1 MQSVHVTT
9 PPSHTDVEIFYIC
22 IHTQQLTK
30 IQMTS
35 RESVVEE
42 QERERERDDN
52 TLQHPQHHTTLFPCP
67 SIPDQKDNM
76 HPHMLIQRKH
86 AHTHTLPSQRKTC
99 KPAVPILALLEEK
112 RREHPSIRH
121 HTTHISKTAMQK
133 VHITSYF
140 PKKRDSGMSAR
151 YDDT

>member
-42 QERERERDDN
+42 QEREREREMTTHCSIHN
-52 TLQHPQHHTTLFPCP
+52 TTPLSSLVRLSQIKKTTC
-67 SIPDQKDNM
+67 
-76 HPHMLIQRKH
+76 
-86 AHTHTLPSQRKTC
+86 THTC
-99 KPAVPILALLEEK
+99 
-112 RREHPSIRH
+112 
-121 HTTHISKTAMQK
+121 
-133 VHITSYF
+133 
-140 PKKRDSGMSAR
+140 
-151 YDDT
+151 